1 MSIVATKQN
10 RSLAQL
16 NERLINLELMEKAPI
31 INDVLEEVYKEFY
44 TLDNEVKNE
53 LLKMQKDIFSNQPIL
68 SIENKMHEYIICK
81 SNKYELR
88 YGMPYFD
95 PDFMY
100 INNMDDCQQKI
111 KKLKLMNV
119 TNNPAFGMRLFINN
133 QLITYEF
140 NLSPK
145 ESKDFIIAISELENL
160 DFKIEYMLL
169 NGIDRYSQEFSYII
183 KANNGMWRGNRMSLP
198 QQIEM

>member
-1 MSIVATKQN
+1 
-10 RSLAQL
+10 
-16 NERLINLELMEKAPI
+16 MEKAPI